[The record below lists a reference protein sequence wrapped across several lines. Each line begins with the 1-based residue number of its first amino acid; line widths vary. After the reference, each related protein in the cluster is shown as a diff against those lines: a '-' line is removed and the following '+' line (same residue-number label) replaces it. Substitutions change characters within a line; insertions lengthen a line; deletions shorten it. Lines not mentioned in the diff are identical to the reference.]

1 VRFDAVSPDRDGLIK
16 LVAGWN
22 HPDVGFR
29 VMARGDMDGA
39 CSAGLPQGE
48 AGWIRGQ
55 AGLAAGI
62 VVAGLCSVVLHIMV
76 GVGFE
81 LPSGQKMPHKR
92 VITLDLTPQADFVSP
107 PAPPVERQAGS
118 EDLPSPEIKPRAA
131 ASAKRSAPKAAR
143 STPRV
148 VSAAP
153 TFARIN
159 PKPSVPAVSISTPV
173 SSPTASSAGAP
184 VLLANESGQD
194 ALKHGSEARFMH
206 GLATEEFVE
215 DNYAGSYFVPGRGR
229 VWIEDDRAR
238 SGHLV
243 LHDDRTGFSRPLFRF
258 NRFIYVYGE
267 SPDSSSPVLG
277 SVTFLSDG
285 TTVSQFIWQHNSTQA
300 YYPARQ

>member
-1 VRFDAVSPDRDGLIK
+1 MRFDAVSPDRGGLIK

-22 HPDVGFR
+22 NSDVGSR
-29 VMARGDMDGA
+29 VTARGDMDGA

-62 VVAGLCSVVLHIMV
+62 VGAGLCSVVLHIMV

-148 VSAAP
+148 VAAAP

-159 PKPSVPAVSISTPV
+159 PKPSVP
-173 SSPTASSAGAP
+173 P
-184 VLLANESGQD
+184 VLLANEPGQD

-285 TTVSQFIWQHNSTQA
+285 ATVSQFIWQHNSTQA